1 MTTTTM
7 TTSRIIYQSES
18 GGVSVIVPT
27 GSVELALKDVPENTP
42 YFLVSTDD
50 IPSDRYFRN
59 AWEIVSEK
67 LQINLDKAK
76 EIHRDK
82 IRAARTPLLSKLDVQ
97 FQRALETSADTKDI
111 VAQKQAL
118 RDATEDS
125 KIAAATTTDAIKA
138 SWNTELLGDSPYQ
151 Q

>member
-1 MTTTTM
+1 MTQYIAYPNETC
-7 TTSRIIYQSES
+7 
-18 GGVSVIVPT
+18 VSLVIPT
-27 GSVELALKDVPENTP
+27 GDLSIEQVVQKDVPPN
-42 YFLVSTDD
+42 VSYIFVTDED
-50 IPSDRYFRN
+50 LLDNDFYN
-59 AWEIVSEK
+59 AWEIVSKK

>member
-1 MTTTTM
+1 MTQYIAYPNETCL
-7 TTSRIIYQSES
+7 SL
-18 GGVSVIVPT
+18 VIPT
-27 GSVELALKDVPENTP
+27 GDLPIEQVVQKDVPPNVP
-42 YFLVSTDD
+42 YIFVTDED
-50 IPSDRYFRN
+50 LLDNDFYN

-138 SWNTELLGDSPYQ
+138 SWNIQLLGDSPYS
-151 Q
+151 